1 MKAKSF
7 LTLLAAAVLLAAC
20 SSPAKLGYLRD
31 MEYNV
36 SYPAAKAP
44 ELKLQTNDN
53 LTIHVYSTV
62 DELLA
67 DPFNKGAADN
77 FVVDY
82 DGNIDFPVLGK
93 IYVEGLTLNQVK
105 EEIAHRINTSGYMKD
120 PIVNINLNN
129 FTITVLGETGKS
141 VMPVPDNRI
150 NILQVIAQSGGTT
163 TASKI
168 RDIMVIRT
176 EEDHRMA
183 YSLNL
188 QSKDIFD
195 SPVFYL
201 QQNDIVYVKP
211 QGLQFSATG
220 STVIEAVQTVFSF
233 ITSLAY
239 ASWWLSR

>member
-7 LTLLAAAVLLAAC
+7 MILLAAASLLAAC

-31 MEYNV
+31 MEYNTA
-36 SYPAAKAP
+36 YHAQKAP
-44 ELKLQTNDN
+44 ELKIQTNDN
-53 LTIHVYSTV
+53 LSIHVYSTA

-67 DPFNKGAADN
+67 VPFNMGATEAY
-77 FVVDY
+77 VVDY

-93 IYVEGLTLNQVK
+93 IYVEGLTINQVK
-105 EEIAHRINTSGYMKD
+105 EELAHRINTSGYMKN
-120 PIVNINLNN
+120 PVINIRLNN

-150 NILQVIAQSGGTT
+150 NILQVIASSGGTT

-168 RDIMVIRT
+168 RDVMVIRT
-176 EEDHRMA
+176 ENDERMA

-220 STVIEAVQTVFSF
+220 ETVIRAIETVFSF
-233 ITSLAY
+233 ITSVAY
-239 ASWWLSR
+239 ASWWLRR